1 MSYKEYTQLPWE
13 YDVSIRQKKLIE
25 QIIGWQPLTIVV

>member
-1 MSYKEYTQLPWE
+1 MQLPWE

-25 QIIGWQPLTIVV
+25 QIIGWHPPLIAL